1 MNYTNELTITMETK
15 EMATKAFEILVDRMA
30 AGFECDKEYR
40 TIPSMRMAKDLEI
53 KNNTVILP
61 EGNGYYMP
69 EDAEKVFTEIIR
81 ELAATLNEEFTCEIY
96 NSGDYSEGGLE
107 SHFEKGI
114 LRTES
119 TFYPC
124 GYTEYLCCDECGEEI
139 VRIDEYEVGKKY
151 YCSECDEEIDLSEQY
166 AEVKPIITVEEI
178 IIK

>member
-1 MNYTNELTITMETK
+1 
-15 EMATKAFEILVDRMA
+15 
-30 AGFECDKEYR
+30 
-40 TIPSMRMAKDLEI
+40 
-53 KNNTVILP
+53 
-61 EGNGYYMP
+61 MP

-81 ELAATLNEEFTCEIY
+81 ELAAVLKEEFICEIY
-96 NSGDYSEGGLE
+96 NSGDYSEGHLE
-107 SHFEKGI
+107 LHFEKGI

-119 TFYPC
+119 TIYPC